1 MQMQQVQQ
9 QMPVQQARPPWSS
22 QEGQQPP
29 APTPQQPPQPFGVIE
44 QAQAAAAADAAAA
57 QQAIRQQELLGLGA
71 PGEQQQ
77 PGAAGE
83 KGAKEEATE
92 EEAAKPK
99 VHAPR
104 PKIRTSTKQVGRMY
118 VSPDEKRGG
127 NGAPPKTNAAGMLTV
142 GPQAYVQV
150 QWEMPQSIVDSVG
163 GSGGLTI
170 ALYRLGQL
178 SNDHAIV
185 KKDIQESRN
194 VRRQQGGGGG
204 GRVSGWIR
212 FYAPKGVGRFV
223 FRIYDE
229 ADIVPTLGTLR
240 FHPFYLS

>member
-1 MQMQQVQQ
+1 
-9 QMPVQQARPPWSS
+9 
-22 QEGQQPP
+22 
-29 APTPQQPPQPFGVIE
+29 
-44 QAQAAAAADAAAA
+44 
-57 QQAIRQQELLGLGA
+57 
-71 PGEQQQ
+71 
-77 PGAAGE
+77 
-83 KGAKEEATE
+83 
-92 EEAAKPK
+92 
-99 VHAPR
+99 
-104 PKIRTSTKQVGRMY
+104 
-118 VSPDEKRGG
+118 
-127 NGAPPKTNAAGMLTV
+127 
-142 GPQAYVQV
+142 
-150 QWEMPQSIVDSVG
+150 MPQSIVDSVG

-240 FHPFYLS
+240 CYLVYLS